1 MILSELKAV
10 KQDFEEWKLH
20 EHTVKMSLQGLVTKF
35 QNRCASLQAEML
47 EKGKDAG
54 GRAEQSPSAWQEE
67 KRSLV
72 NHNRVVKAQMQERI
86 DRLTGLLVQERNA
99 RQNAY
104 DANVK
109 AMKKLEQIAISDRNP
124 KGVALQMDEYVAD
137 LHQEMEA
144 MRDTVILLQNDNAE
158 LINERNHLTG
168 QRQQMVQSHTKEL
181 KEQER
186 VFLADVKSKNLEIER
201 LQAHLRDLTAE
212 KSKLKAAANQA
223 SGRGGDWKAVLE
235 KDVESLTKRLDD
247 SMRWKAISDD
257 TILTLQSRLDAAGG
271 GGSVDLAQ
279 QLSDAQGLVMDLENK
294 IAMQSELLD
303 KERKKVTELES
314 AMYDLT
320 LSTKTLHVF
329 MDKDVESK
337 VEALKWHEQ
346 DQARIEELEAKLGAL
361 KGNMS
366 NVESDLGNA
375 LVSTQVL
382 EEQHRKAVRELEQEI
397 ELLRRRCAE
406 QQSHSPAGVPRRG
419 NANALIELQ
428 SAMESASERS
438 LYFESR
444 EAMLLQDKKHLQNQ
458 LDLLM
463 EEKMGLEK
471 AQELLLREN
480 AHLKKDQQD
489 ATGLRKH
496 EREAEKDLRLQEAA
510 RKMNILEVKLKEAE
524 ADNEKKHRDLNTLRD
539 RLLLLD
545 RMKQNTDKSLEQE
558 RANGANVAILSDML
572 KDCEHANRNLEAQ
585 LKLANDELQQ
595 ARSLLSSTSM
605 ELREAN
611 LAKCKAEEVGNEL
624 KKENSSLGLEL
635 FKSRKEARE
644 QGEEAH
650 KVHRRNKDLERENEE
665 LHKQVN
671 HLVIQ
676 ATQHEGD
683 TQAAE
688 HAKLAKHAAKIEAEL
703 NFLKKDYHEKVLAL
717 EDAQLALE
725 EAESARKFSH
735 AKLTELEAV
744 TKEMAHYFRE
754 CKDKIET
761 ELKQAES
768 QSELSNER
776 LADMTKKQQALATT
790 HYKDAAAI
798 EELRANARK
807 LEFDYEVTS
816 TQLEQT
822 SQRLADTL
830 DRNSSLKIANTKLE
844 DENKAYAADL
854 EKCELELKEALR
866 IQQELEKNIEEE
878 KVGSIGSTNI
888 AWQKLETVAAE
899 KAAADREIEA
909 LKLELEQSLE
919 IQEKVQLS
927 ARESER
933 VWAQNCREME
943 GRLEKLE
950 KERRELRG
958 VVDETK
964 DVKREDDDTI
974 DAIATELQNC
984 RKHARDMELQKE
996 SVVLEMQDV
1005 VELSKRLTEE
1015 VDEVKRQ
1022 CDLRDIKIDQLVFE
1036 LDEKEGELERVRASF
1051 KSMGEVAQNQQAQI
1065 TLLQAEREKDVERV
1079 RELADEELMEANQEI
1094 AELKRELQNLH
1105 QRVQASLSTK
1115 SNEQEHAL
1123 MTARMAQ
1130 EEYEE
1135 LKFHTEEK
1143 VKSTV
1148 KQLEVEQL
1156 AKLQLEYCVAELEVQ
1171 LAKEK
1176 ADYHAA
1182 LSEQARHAQDELTKE
1197 QEHHHQA
1204 LDMLQVCQIKQKQ
1217 LMSSQRRTVYN
1228 VVDQRT
1234 RRTLTRYFDKW
1245 TLQKN
1250 AINAM
1255 DASMGIWIRRWSGR
1269 EGIRSFCSWA
1279 SYTMHRQHLRYVA
1292 GETRKRN
1299 GRRVKSWALR
1309 SWIVGIEN
1317 EKYVERGVDAMWDR
1331 NDTRLKTTCI
1341 RAWSHQTG
1349 SLSRARAL
1357 LRWAIARGEFF
1368 LKSVAFHGL
1377 AMNAYTEVNKRT
1389 VDDAKQNYEEMTD
1402 QYVKEVQAANERASQ
1417 VLAKQGVVVYTAA
1430 NRMERAKKRR
1440 LCSAVWKHWLSNTK
1454 NTKRLGIVAA
1464 AVVYRSKFRKKQSHM
1479 KNWLFVAKAST
1490 RLWLEGESAVQK
1502 LHYKRRHQVL
1512 DCFKAHL
1519 AQGKTERR
1527 LLAHVAWA
1535 RDRKR
1540 KLDGLDAFAG
1550 QLIKKNIKTH
1560 VDTVENDA
1568 KRKVDRITHESK
1580 MREEKANR
1588 QVAQIDREL
1597 SAKVESS
1604 ERRTT
1609 AAEHDLKKTR
1619 QMLSDTQ
1626 AQLKLLEDS
1635 MGDTKGDMMEQIK
1648 TLQHERQFADTQ
1660 YQETAE
1666 FLRQKEVELA
1676 RVESMLAQTVADGKR
1691 HSELYEQS
1699 QGKIHELTLEV
1710 EDLRGKAKSQ
1720 EMEMKSEKIDMEMMF
1735 DKQLAKAKSDH
1746 LELEE
1751 EIARLKDKIAL
1762 LQEGIKAA
1770 GEATGNASGKLVNQ
1784 IDELKRK
1791 CTALQDELNKTKEA
1805 ATGKGTVSL
1814 RLLKAA
1820 YAAANNS
1827 YLLRGS
1833 YGKARAFHGW
1843 KRLKY
1848 HRKAAPYLM
1857 RYHRGVGRKSKMAV
1871 RNTWWNWCNEVKRI
1885 KNARARALAA
1895 HKQKQAEVLDL
1906 CWSVFMGLYHDR
1918 QIRNDYSK
1926 AWRSTFDAMEA
1937 EKHGSMQLS
1946 SEMENLRL
1954 SLGKLSSII
1963 ICACVL
1969 ACVRTKESVNE
1980 TARRGRQIRALR

>member
-1 MILSELKAV
+1 MCLCRQEKSVILSELKAV

-20 EHTVKMSLQGLVTKF
+20 EQTVKMSLQGLVTKF
-35 QNRCASLQAEML
+35 QNRCAYLQAEIL
-47 EKGKDAG
+47 ENGKDAG
-54 GRAEQSPSAWQEE
+54 GKAAQSPSMWQEE

-86 DRLTGLLVQERNA
+86 DRLTGLLVAERKA

-109 AMKKLEQIAISDRNP
+109 AMKKLEQLAILDRNP
-124 KGVALQMDEYVAD
+124 KGVALQMDQYIAD
-137 LHQEMEA
+137 LHQEMEGL
-144 MRDTVILLQNDNAE
+144 RDTVILLQNDNAE
-158 LINERNHLTG
+158 LVNERNHLRG
-168 QRQQMVQSHTKEL
+168 QRQQMVLSHAKGL

-186 VFLADVKSKNLEIER
+186 VFLMDVKSKNLEIER
-201 LQAHLRDLTAE
+201 LRAQMRDLTAE
-212 KSKLKAAANQA
+212 KSKLKAAAEQA
-223 SGRGGDWKAVLE
+223 TGRGGDWKAVLE
-235 KDVESLTKRLDD
+235 KDVESLTKRLDE
-247 SMRWKAISDD
+247 SMRWKGISDD
-257 TILTLQSRLDAAGG
+257 TILSLQLRLDAAGSG
-271 GGSVDLAQ
+271 SSVDLAQ
-279 QLSDAQGLVMDLENK
+279 QLSEAQGLVMDLESK
-294 IAMQSELLD
+294 IAIQSELLD

-329 MDKDVESK
+329 MDRDVGSK
-337 VEALKWHEQ
+337 EEALKWHEK
-346 DQARIEELEAKLGAL
+346 DQARIEELEAKLSVLNGSM
-361 KGNMS
+361 NH
-366 NVESDLGNA
+366 VEKDLGNA
-375 LVSTQVL
+375 LVSTRAL
-382 EEQHRKAVRELEQEI
+382 EEQHRMAVRDLEQEI

-406 QQSHSPAGVPRRG
+406 KDSRSSVVVQRG

-444 EAMLLQDKKHLQNQ
+444 EAMLVQDKKYLQNQ

-480 AHLKKDQQD
+480 AHLKKNQQE
-489 ATGLRKH
+489 TNGLRKH
-496 EREAEKDLRLQEAA
+496 EKEAEKDQRLQEAT
-510 RKMNILEVKLKEAE
+510 RKIDLLEVKLKEAE

-558 RANGANVAILSDML
+558 RANGINVAILSDML
-572 KDCEHANRNLEAQ
+572 KECEHTNRNLEAQ

-595 ARSLLSSTSM
+595 ARTGLSSKCT

-611 LAKCKAEEVGNEL
+611 VAKCKAEEVGNEL

-644 QGEEAH
+644 QGEEVH

-665 LHKQVN
+665 LQKLVN
-671 HLVIQ
+671 HMVIQ
-676 ATQHEGD
+676 STQHEGE

-688 HAKLAKHAAKIEAEL
+688 NAKLAKYVAKIEAEL
-703 NFLKKDYHEKVLAL
+703 NSLKKDYHEKVLIL

-725 EAESARKFSH
+725 QAESARKFSH
-735 AKLTELEAV
+735 TKLVEMEAT
-744 TKEMAHYFRE
+744 TKGMAQFFRE

-761 ELKQAES
+761 ELKQAEN
-768 QSELSNER
+768 QSEQSNEK
-776 LADMTKKQQALATT
+776 LSDMTRKQQALASA
-790 HYKDAAAI
+790 HHKDMAAI

-816 TQLEQT
+816 EQLEQT
-822 SQRLADTL
+822 SQRLADAL
-830 DRNSSLKIANTKLE
+830 DRNSALQVATMKLE
-844 DENKAYAADL
+844 DENKVLSADL
-854 EKCELELKEALR
+854 EKCELQLNEALR
-866 IQQELEKNIEEE
+866 IQEELEKNIEEE

-888 AWQKLETVAAE
+888 AWQKLEKVAGE

-919 IQEKVQLS
+919 IQEKVQLL

-958 VVDETK
+958 AIDETK
-964 DVKREDDDTI
+964 DAKREDDDTI

-996 SVVLEMQDV
+996 SVVLEMQDFI
-1005 VELSKRLTEE
+1005 ELSKRLTEE

-1022 CDLRDIKIDQLVFE
+1022 CDLRDIKIDQLVLE
-1036 LDEKEGELERVRASF
+1036 LDEKDDELVKVRASF

-1065 TLLQAEREKDVERV
+1065 TLLQAEREKDMERL
-1079 RELADEELMEANQEI
+1079 RELADEELMEANQQI
-1094 AELKRELQNLH
+1094 GELKRELQNLH
-1105 QRVQASLSTK
+1105 RQVQSSLSTK

-1123 MTARMAQ
+1123 MTARLAQ

-1135 LKFHTEEK
+1135 LKLHTEDK
-1143 VKSTV
+1143 IRSAV

-1176 ADYHAA
+1176 AEYHAA
-1182 LSEQARHAQDELTKE
+1182 LSDQTLHAQDELTKE

-1204 LDMLQVCQIKQKQ
+1204 LDMLQVYQIKQKQ

-1245 TLQKN
+1245 ALQKN

-1279 SYTMHRQHLRYVA
+1279 SFTMHRQHLRYLA
-1292 GETRKRN
+1292 GEARKRY
-1299 GRRVKSWALR
+1299 GRRVKSWAFR
-1309 SWIVGIEN
+1309 SWIFGIEN
-1317 EKYVERGVDAMWDR
+1317 EKYVEHGVIAMWDR
-1331 NDTRLKTTCI
+1331 NETRLKTTCI
-1341 RAWSHQTG
+1341 RAWSHQSG
-1349 SLSRARAL
+1349 SLLRARTL
-1357 LRWAIARGEFF
+1357 LRWATTRAEFY
-1368 LKSVAFHGL
+1368 LKSVAFHAL
-1377 AMNAYTEVNKRT
+1377 ATNAYTEVNKQT
-1389 VDDAKQNYEEMTD
+1389 VDDARQNYTEMTEKCA
-1402 QYVKEVQAANERASQ
+1402 KEVQAANALASQ
-1417 VLAKQGVVVYTAA
+1417 VLSKQCVVVYTAA
-1430 NRMERAKKRR
+1430 NRMERTQKRR

-1464 AVVYRSKFRKKQSHM
+1464 AVVYRSKFRKKQNHM
-1479 KNWLFVAKAST
+1479 KHWLFVAKASV

-1502 LHYKRRHQVL
+1502 LHYRRRHQVL
-1512 DCFKAHL
+1512 ECFKAHL
-1519 AQGKTERR
+1519 RQGKVERR

-1535 RDRKR
+1535 RNRKR

-1560 VDTVENDA
+1560 VDTVEDDA
-1568 KRKVDRITHESK
+1568 KRKVERITHESK

-1604 ERRTT
+1604 ERRAS
-1609 AAEHDLKKTR
+1609 AAEHELKKTR

-1626 AQLKLLEDS
+1626 TQLRLLEQS
-1635 MGDTKGDMMEQIK
+1635 MGDTQGDMMEQLK
-1648 TLQHERQFADTQ
+1648 TLQHERQFADNQ

-1666 FLRQKEVELA
+1666 ELRQKEVELA

-1691 HSELYEQS
+1691 HTELYERS
-1699 QGKIHELTLEV
+1699 QGKIHELALEV
-1710 EDLRGKAKSQ
+1710 EDLKGKTKAR
-1720 EMEMKSEKIDMEMMF
+1720 EMEMKSEKVDMEMMF

-1751 EIARLKDKIAL
+1751 EIARLKDKISL
-1762 LQEGIKAA
+1762 LQEGLKAA

-1784 IDELKRK
+1784 VDELKRK
-1791 CTALQDELNKTKEA
+1791 CTALQDELSTTKEA

-1833 YGKARAFHGW
+1833 YCKARAFHGW

-1848 HRKAAPYLM
+1848 HRKAAPYLI
-1857 RYHRGVGRKSKMAV
+1857 RYHRGIGRQSKKAV
-1871 RNTWWNWCNEVKRI
+1871 QNTWQNWCYEVKRM
-1885 KNARARALAA
+1885 KNARGCAFAA
-1895 HKQKQAEVLDL
+1895 HKQKQDEIVDV
-1906 CWSVFMGLYHDR
+1906 CWSAFMGLLNER
-1918 QIRNDYSK
+1918 KMRNDYSK
-1926 AWRSTFDAMEA
+1926 AWRSTFEAMEV

-1946 SEMENLRL
+1946 SDMENLRL
-1954 SLGKLSSII
+1954 SLGKLIQI
-1963 ICACVL
+1963 NVCVCL
-1969 ACVRTKESVNE
+1969 W
-1980 TARRGRQIRALR
+1980 L